1 MDKESV
7 AVIVRKVKGLVT
19 SRIGGI
25 VLNTSDTIVIS
36 MFLGLNALAI
46 YQNYFFIITA
56 VCGLISTFL
65 SGALAGVGNCIVT
78 DTKEKNYRDFK
89 RLTFMFAGIVC
100 VCTNCF
106 LVLYQPFMK
115 LWMGADKMLPMS
127 MVILFCVYFVLY
139 EYGQLFGLYKNGA
152 GLWYEDRFRP
162 LVTAM
167 ANLTL
172 NLLLVRYIGLYGVLA
187 STVLST
193 LLIGMPWLL
202 HNLFSTLFHMS
213 VMDYLKEIGKYL
225 LLIPVTCVISYT
237 ITWCLDLE
245 GVLGL
250 IAYAAVAVCVP
261 CSLYILVFRRSAY
274 FEDTMNILKRLVKKG
289 AQP

>member
-100 VCTNCF
+100 ICTNCF

-115 LWMGADKMLPMS
+115 LWMGADK
-127 MVILFCVYFVLY
+127 YA
-139 EYGQLFGLYKNGA
+139 ER
-152 GLWYEDRFRP
+152 D
-162 LVTAM
+162 T
-167 ANLTL
+167 
-172 NLLLVRYIGLYGVLA
+172 
-187 STVLST
+187 
-193 LLIGMPWLL
+193 
-202 HNLFSTLFHMS
+202 FHF
-213 VMDYLKEIGKYL
+213 
-225 LLIPVTCVISYT
+225 PVTEQL
-237 ITWCLDLE
+237 CLNTVYVQKECPERFVQDFCRVAE
-245 GVLGL
+245 VLVEAG
-250 IAYAAVAVCVP
+250 AADARF
-261 CSLYILVFRRSAY
+261 L
-274 FEDTMNILKRLVKKG
+274 T
-289 AQP
+289 